1 MMQTKNPTPTFR
13 RSHWLAGLASG
24 ALALSSPAAAETL
37 QGALAKAYENNPTL
51 TAARAGQ
58 RANDENVPIQKS
70 YGLPSLGAQG
80 EYTENLIRPGNSFSS
95 PTRLI
100 TGAGQLSVPIYQG
113 GAVRNAV
120 KAAKYRVEA
129 GQADLRATEASIF
142 SQVVGAYMD
151 VIRDQAIVQL
161 NQNNVSVL
169 KTNLQATSDRFEI
182 GDLTRTD
189 VAQSQARLA
198 LAEGDLRGAEANL
211 IASRESY
218 IRLVGEAPVDLQPPP
233 QLPNLPASAED
244 AVAVALGDNPDI
256 AAADERLS
264 ASRADIGVARSS
276 RIPKLDGTVSGSYTN
291 FLGSLS
297 SGVPGVGVSQTQ
309 KTAAAGVTLTVPLFQ
324 GGRPS
329 AQVRQAQARTSQAI
343 ETYVATERDVI
354 AQTRGAY
361 AAWQANE
368 RVIAATQ
375 QAVSANSLSLEGVR
389 AENSVGT
396 RSILDI
402 LNAEQEYLNAQVQLV
417 SAKRN
422 SYVAAFSVLAAMG
435 KAEARDLGIEGGP
448 LYDPAANYERVK
460 GQIWDWADDPAPQQ
474 QTTSTRDVPAAD
486 ASVPP
491 GDNPLIGP
499 VDPERGQ

>member
-1 MMQTKNPTPTFR
+1 MHDIDTKLTGR
-13 RSHWLAGLASG
+13 RARWLAGMALG
-24 ALALSSPAAAETL
+24 ALALSSQAQAETL

-58 RANDENVPIQKS
+58 RANDENVPIQKAS
-70 YGLPSLGAQG
+70 GLPSVGASVDYQ
-80 EYTENLIRPGNSFSS
+80 ENLVIPGNSFVS
-95 PTRLI
+95 PGRVLS
-100 TGAGQLSVPIYQG
+100 AGSQLSVPIYQG

-120 KAAKYRVEA
+120 KAAEYRVEA
-129 GQADLRATEASIF
+129 GQSDLRATEASIF

-161 NQNNVSVL
+161 NQKNVAVL
-169 KTNLQATSDRFEI
+169 KTNLQASSDRFEI

-211 IASRESY
+211 IRSRENY
-218 IRLVGEAPVDLQPPP
+218 VKLVGDAPVDLQPPP
-233 QLPNLPASAED
+233 ALPNLPQSVED
-244 AVAVALGDNPDI
+244 AVAIALNNNPDI
-256 AAADERLS
+256 EAANQRIN
-264 ASRADIGVARSS
+264 ASRADIGAARAA
-276 RIPKLDGTVSGSYTN
+276 RMPKLSATLGGGYNNNLHSIPAGNTVAENTTKS
-291 FLGSLS
+291 
-297 SGVPGVGVSQTQ
+297 
-309 KTAAAGVTLTVPLFQ
+309 AAAGLSLTLPIFQ

-329 AQVRQAQARTSQAI
+329 AQVRQAQSRSSQAI

-368 RVIAATQ
+368 RVIAATE
-375 QAVSANSLSLEGVR
+375 QAVGANALSLEGVR

-435 KAEARDLGIEGGP
+435 KAEARDLGIEGGA
-448 LYDPAANYERVK
+448 LYDPAVNYRRVR
-460 GQIWDWADDPAPQQ
+460 GQIWDWADDPKPQQ
-474 QTTSTRDVPAAD
+474 QATNTRSVPAAD
-486 ASVPP
+486 ASVPAVE
-491 GDNPLIGP
+491 PLP
-499 VDPERGQ
+499 QQ

>member
-1 MMQTKNPTPTFR
+1 MTGR
-13 RSHWLAGLASG
+13 RARWLAGMALG
-24 ALALSSPAAAETL
+24 ALALSSQAQAETL

-58 RANDENVPIQKS
+58 RANDENVPIQKAS
-70 YGLPSLGAQG
+70 GLPSVGASVDYQ
-80 EYTENLIRPGNSFSS
+80 ENLVIPGNSFVS
-95 PTRLI
+95 PGRVLS
-100 TGAGQLSVPIYQG
+100 AGSQLSVPIYQG

-120 KAAKYRVEA
+120 KAAEYRVEA
-129 GQADLRATEASIF
+129 GQSDLRATEASIF

-161 NQNNVSVL
+161 NQKNVAVL
-169 KTNLQATSDRFEI
+169 KTNLQASSDRFEI

-211 IASRESY
+211 IRSRENY
-218 IRLVGEAPVDLQPPP
+218 VKLVGDAPIDLQPPP
-233 QLPNLPASAED
+233 ALPNLPQSVED
-244 AVAVALGDNPDI
+244 AVAIALNNNPDI
-256 AAADERLS
+256 EAANQRIN
-264 ASRADIGVARSS
+264 ASRADIGAARAA
-276 RIPKLDGTVSGSYTN
+276 RMPKLSATLGGGYNNNLHSIPAGNTVAENTTKS
-291 FLGSLS
+291 
-297 SGVPGVGVSQTQ
+297 
-309 KTAAAGVTLTVPLFQ
+309 AAAGLSLTLPIFQ

-329 AQVRQAQARTSQAI
+329 AQVRQAQSRSSQAI

-368 RVIAATQ
+368 RVIAATE
-375 QAVSANSLSLEGVR
+375 QAVGANALSLEGVR

-435 KAEARDLGIEGGP
+435 KAEARDLGIEGGA
-448 LYDPAANYERVK
+448 LYDPAVNYRRVR
-460 GQIWDWADDPAPQQ
+460 GQIWDWADDPKPQQ
-474 QTTSTRDVPAAD
+474 QATDTRSIPAAD
-486 ASVPP
+486 ASVPAVE
-491 GDNPLIGP
+491 PLP
-499 VDPERGQ
+499 QQ

>member
-1 MMQTKNPTPTFR
+1 MHDIDTKMTGR
-13 RSHWLAGLASG
+13 RARWLAGMALG
-24 ALALSSPAAAETL
+24 ALALSSQAQAETL

-58 RANDENVPIQKS
+58 RANDENVPIQKAS
-70 YGLPSLGAQG
+70 GLPSVGASVDYQ
-80 EYTENLIRPGNSFSS
+80 ENLVIPGNSFVS
-95 PTRLI
+95 PGRVLS
-100 TGAGQLSVPIYQG
+100 AGSQLSVPIYQG

-120 KAAKYRVEA
+120 KAAEYRVEA
-129 GQADLRATEASIF
+129 GQSDLRATEASIF

-161 NQNNVSVL
+161 NQKNVAVL
-169 KTNLQATSDRFEI
+169 KTNLQASSDRFEI

-211 IASRESY
+211 IRSRENY
-218 IRLVGEAPVDLQPPP
+218 VKLVGDAPVDLQPPP
-233 QLPNLPASAED
+233 ALPNLPQSVED
-244 AVAVALGDNPDI
+244 AVAIALNNNPDI
-256 AAADERLS
+256 EAANQRIN
-264 ASRADIGVARSS
+264 ASRADIGAARAA
-276 RIPKLDGTVSGSYTN
+276 RMPKLSATLGGGYNNNLHSIPAGNTVAENTTKS
-291 FLGSLS
+291 
-297 SGVPGVGVSQTQ
+297 
-309 KTAAAGVTLTVPLFQ
+309 AAAGLSLTLPIFQ

-329 AQVRQAQARTSQAI
+329 AQVRQAQSRSSQAI

-368 RVIAATQ
+368 RVIAATE
-375 QAVSANSLSLEGVR
+375 QAVGANALSLEGVR

-435 KAEARDLGIEGGP
+435 KAEARDLGIEGGA
-448 LYDPAANYERVK
+448 LYDPAANYHRVR
-460 GQIWDWADDPAPQQ
+460 GQIWDWADDPKPQQ
-474 QTTSTRDVPAAD
+474 QATDTRSVPAAD
-486 ASVPP
+486 ASVPA
-491 GDNPLIGP
+491 
-499 VDPERGQ
+499 VDPLPQQ